1 MSGHKTPADVALV
14 DGAVS
19 LGRRTLI
26 KIGAGLLAGLAA
38 ACKGGAGLPP
48 SPVDRMPLPG
58 GDPTVALGPF
68 TIATTDS
75 FRHETLADLLN
86 FRPMFVDEGGHLS
99 VPEGGWEEVLP
110 PDTMAELMRLHA
122 RDEAP
127 R

>member
-1 MSGHKTPADVALV
+1 MSHPDAPLDVK
-14 DGAVS
+14 AVRKAGEI
-19 LGRRTLI
+19 GRRTLI

-38 ACKGGAGLPP
+38 VCKGGGVGPPP

-75 FRHETLADLLN
+75 FRHETLADLMR
-86 FRPMFVDEGGHLS
+86 FRPMAVDEAGHLRH
-99 VPEGGWEEVLP
+99 GWQEALP